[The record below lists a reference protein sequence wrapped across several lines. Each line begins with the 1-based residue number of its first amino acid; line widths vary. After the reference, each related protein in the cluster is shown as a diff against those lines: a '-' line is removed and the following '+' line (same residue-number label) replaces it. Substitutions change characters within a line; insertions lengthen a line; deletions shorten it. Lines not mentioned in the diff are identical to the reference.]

1 MYKQNIAFTFQ
12 IHLKLRSYLNKMPQ
26 FILETVIH
34 TATGCK
40 EQNKTEEIKIH
51 TYKYKK

>member
-1 MYKQNIAFTFQ
+1 
-12 IHLKLRSYLNKMPQ
+12 MPQ
-26 FILETVIH
+26 FILETVKH

-40 EQNKTEEIKIH
+40 EQNIMDEIKIH

>member
-1 MYKQNIAFTFQ
+1 MKYC
-12 IHLKLRSYLNKMPQ
+12 IHIPNSLKAEEIYLNKMSQ
-26 FILETVIH
+26 LILETVIH

-40 EQNKTEEIKIH
+40 EQNKTEETKIH

>member
-1 MYKQNIAFTFQ
+1 MKCC
-12 IHLKLRSYLNKMPQ
+12 IHIPNSLKAEESYLNKMPQ
-26 FILETVIH
+26 FILGTVIY

>member
-1 MYKQNIAFTFQ
+1 MKYC
-12 IHLKLRSYLNKMPQ
+12 IHIPNSLKAEESYLKKMSQ
-26 FILETVIH
+26 FILETVKR
-34 TATGCK
+34 TATGGK